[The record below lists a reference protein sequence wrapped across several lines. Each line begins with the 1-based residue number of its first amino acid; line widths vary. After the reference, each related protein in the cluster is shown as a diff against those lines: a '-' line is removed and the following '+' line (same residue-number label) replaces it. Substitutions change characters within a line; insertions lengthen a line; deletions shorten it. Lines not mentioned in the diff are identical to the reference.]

1 MNIKT
6 RKILG
11 YLGLIPFFAF
21 SFLPL
26 VIPFPE
32 GYIFNLLLSFYGGII
47 LSFLGGITWGWPK
60 TENQKFS
67 LISGI
72 LFSLIGF
79 FIIAFSNMFLYYC
92 LCLGLISFIAFF
104 VFELSVSEQMQNK
117 DYKQL
122 RSLLTVFV
130 SFCYLIS
137 LVTFSWQ

>member
-11 YLGLIPFFAF
+11 YLGLIPFFSF

-26 VIPFPE
+26 AIPFPE

-60 TENQKFS
+60 NENHIFS
-67 LISGI
+67 LIAGI
-72 LFSLIGF
+72 FFSLIGF

-92 LCLGLISFIAFF
+92 LCLGLLSFIAFYL
-104 VFELSVSEQMQNK
+104 FELSFSEQMLNK
-117 DYKQL
+117 DYRFL
-122 RSLLTVFV
+122 RGSLTCLV
-130 SFCYLIS
+130 SICYLVS
-137 LVTFSWQ
+137 LATFNW

>member
-26 VIPFPE
+26 FIPFPE
-32 GYIFNLLLSFYGGII
+32 GYIFNLLLSFYGGVI

-60 TENQKFS
+60 TENQTFS

-104 VFELSVSEQMQNK
+104 VFELNVSEQMQNK

-130 SFCYLIS
+130 SFCYFIS
-137 LVTFSWQ
+137 LATFSWQ